1 MLITG
6 KNDEGKTNIINA
18 LKLIDA
24 ATKVIKKK
32 NQEIFLDQTQ
42 YWKLLKQDTENM
54 LIGRMTHN
62 YEETIAEIHAQF
74 EGYFSISVYV
84 DPTLDIIYADY
95 DGGIPADAQDIFGFI
110 PPLGPLSE
118 REEMIGKVHYLRACL
133 NSSIAPRHLR
143 NHLMQTLTSQEV
155 SLVKEIIKTSWKN
168 VELLDCERDYQGNR
182 INYYYKEGRIEREI
196 AWAGQGLQV
205 WFQIITHLV
214 RLLYTSVLILDE
226 PEINL
231 HPEKQN
237 DLIRIIKEY
246 YSGSVLIATHS
257 VELMNNVSVSHIIH
271 VQKRQRQP
279 QIKSTD
285 DRAFLELVRERVGSN
300 FNLIASQFQD
310 FDIIIFTEGSNDF
323 AIVKDLADKYQIHG
337 EVFNIPI
344 HGFSEYQKAIYFKDA
359 YEQLIGKHPKYTL
372 VLDRD
377 YYPEEYLRE
386 VMNKLDKNGIRTV
399 FTPGKE
405 LENLFLS
412 QKVIDTL
419 FTDESRERFS
429 IFWDDVFESEHLE
442 CYATYMKLHN
452 EFLDPKIDN
461 KSVTTKYTPLFE
473 KKWNKKSIRFQMIS
487 GKRALHKLRQF
498 YRNEFKNN
506 LSQKTLINTLVESNE
521 SYIRRFVNKIY
532 HVK

>member
-1 MLITG
+1 M
-6 KNDEGKTNIINA
+6 
-18 LKLIDA
+18 
-24 ATKVIKKK
+24 
-32 NQEIFLDQTQ
+32 
-42 YWKLLKQDTENM
+42 
-54 LIGRMTHN
+54 
-62 YEETIAEIHAQF
+62 
-74 EGYFSISVYV
+74 
-84 DPTLDIIYADY
+84 
-95 DGGIPADAQDIFGFI
+95 
-110 PPLGPLSE
+110 
-118 REEMIGKVHYLRACL
+118 
-133 NSSIAPRHLR
+133 
-143 NHLMQTLTSQEV
+143 
-155 SLVKEIIKTSWKN
+155 
-168 VELLDCERDYQGNR
+168 
-182 INYYYKEGRIEREI
+182 
-196 AWAGQGLQV
+196 
-205 WFQIITHLV
+205 V
-214 RLLYTSVLILDE
+214 R
-226 PEINL
+226 
-231 HPEKQN
+231 K
-237 DLIRIIKEY
+237 
-246 YSGSVLIATHS
+246 
-257 VELMNNVSVSHIIH
+257 
-271 VQKRQRQP
+271 
-279 QIKSTD
+279 
-285 DRAFLELVRERVGSN
+285 RVGSN

-323 AIVKDLADKYQIHG
+323 AIVKDLADKYQIQG

-377 YYPEEYLRE
+377 YYPEEYLSE

-452 EFLDPKIDN
+452 EFLDPKLDN

-498 YRNEFKNN
+498 YRNEFNKN
-506 LSQKTLINTLVESNE
+506 LSQKMLIKTLVDSNE
-521 SYIRRFVNKIY
+521 GYIRKFVNKIY